1 MSNGQITVLPQYNPY
16 PEIITV
22 DTHNPTLRSPQSD
35 YDLYFYETKE
45 TLMDVDLYKNFINYA
60 VRQFRRCTEYK
71 TYKGFLMSLG
81 FGQCQVLG
89 NVTSEDADIELH
101 HNIIGI
107 HDIALMITEHI
118 LNTVGMIT
126 TMDLIQILIEE
137 HNANRIPIVF
147 LSETAHEMYTV
158 DPNGYIPPEMTFG
171 KFWELIQRYRYG
183 ITLEIAYKL
192 INYIR
197 KWSMDTGIS
206 IDIAQ
211 EEQILSFA
219 SYNTYGEPVENLGYL
234 PFRKESEEE
243 DVYGYY
249 Y

>member
-1 MSNGQITVLPQYNPY
+1 MEKGQVTVLPQYNLY

-22 DTHNPTLRSPQSD
+22 DMHNPTLRSPMSD

-60 VRQFRRCTEYK
+60 VRQFRRCAEYK
-71 TYKGFLMSLG
+71 TYKSFLMSLG

-89 NVTSEDADIELH
+89 NITDEDADIELH
-101 HNIIGI
+101 HNILGI
-107 HDIALMITEHI
+107 HDIALMITEHV
-118 LNTVGMIT
+118 LNTVGMIC
-126 TMDLIQILIEE
+126 TMDLIQLLILE

-171 KFWELIQRYRYG
+171 KFWELLQRYRFG
-183 ITLEIAYKL
+183 ITLEIAYKM

-219 SYNTYGEPVENLGYL
+219 AYNTYGEPKENLGTL
-234 PFRKESEEE
+234 PFKQNEGE
-243 DVYGYY
+243 DTYGYY